1 MRHPPSR
8 KCTDAHSFLFVF
20 QWYEDSLRLWW
31 FTIHHQK
38 SMDNNISIAAYDPI
52 SIRKLDLQFQNTF
65 DKMMKKIDLL
75 LSLTLG
81 KILDADTATDELRNL
96 NCVDLS
102 LDRKIEQR
110 KGYDIVFDDG
120 CEDTLIDD
128 QNTIYSIDG
137 GQTEIDSIICGR
149 QKIVHALQNL
159 MSKLIPNVLHDDLIE
174 AETFPGK
181 RMAMLYG
188 GKALFAASDCVHRF
202 D

>member
-1 MRHPPSR
+1 MDNSIG
-8 KCTDAHSFLFVF
+8 TAA
-20 QWYEDSLRLWW
+20 Y
-31 FTIHHQK
+31 K
-38 SMDNNISIAAYDPI
+38 SMSTQN
-52 SIRKLDLQFQNTF
+52 LDAQFQKTF
-65 DKMMKKIDLL
+65 EKMMKKIDLL

-110 KGYDIVFDDG
+110 KGYDIVFDDE

-137 GQTEIDSIICGR
+137 GQTEMDSVVCGR
-149 QKIVHALQNL
+149 QKLVHALQNL
-159 MSKLIPNVLHDDLIE
+159 MSKLIPYTLQDDLIE
-174 AETFPGK
+174 ALTFPDK
-181 RMAMLYG
+181 RLAMLYG
-188 GKALFAASDCVHRF
+188 KALFTASDCVHRF